1 MEGGREGGK
10 EGGRVERLGSSCV
23 ARARARAH
31 THTHTHTSS
40 GTWARGQVIQWMA
53 ASQGGIKVR

>member
-23 ARARARAH
+23 ARARAR
-31 THTHTHTSS
+31 THTHTHTRLL
-40 GTWARGQVIQWMA
+40 ARGHV
-53 ASQGGIKVR
+53 GR